1 MTNQADMTI
10 LSQGSTLGGLEPG
23 LRSVIVRH
31 CFLAVLM
38 AVMLAL
44 PFSPAWSQVVNEVV
58 NDRNRT
64 STVVVNAGERFINP
78 GEFSIVTEGVGEH
91 GILGGDNVEVINN
104 GIIILRGGAGDR
116 EIIAV
121 GDGDGIRVGTDGRVT
136 NNGVII
142 ARDGASIRFLGIG
155 GEVTLGPYSFL
166 QGPIALNSTSV
177 IIDLGN
183 RGGLSKILRGNG
195 PLNPNVG
202 GDRGVRLEVLN
213 DRGQYFYNGSG
224 GTPSRLLVTIDPT
237 VFTLQWDHL
246 ALTSQLVADT
256 VVGMDR
262 QSVALAGSQSR
273 WRAWASAMGQ
283 ARSLDEGFGF
293 NKTSHDMIGGLFGL
307 DYRPMGDHL
316 TGGVFIGYGHGQQ
329 ESTAFMGVLG
339 DLRSFESDSNSV
351 IGGVYGRGRH
361 GDWFADAS
369 LSLGGTNFDHR
380 RSINSDAEIEG
391 DGLLTARGSH
401 GSFWLSP
408 HLSLGRHI
416 ALSGSWRATPRVFAT
431 YGVQWFDGYR
441 ESGGVS
447 EAYIFDAAAGPFAL
461 DNHVGD
467 RGAGDGNA
475 TVSSYNAAVLS
486 GGVEMA
492 VSRSWEDHGTI
503 TMALGYRAY
512 GSTGDNDR
520 RIEMAG
526 VSKEVQA
533 QHQSRHSLTLGLG
546 GEVVLNEKLRLNL
559 KANGLI
565 GNKHRGGGGQ
575 LSFIAAF

>member
-1 MTNQADMTI
+1 MVF
-10 LSQGSTLGGLEPG
+10 G
-23 LRSVIVRH
+23 
-31 CFLAVLM
+31 F
-38 AVMLAL
+38 
-44 PFSPAWSQVVNEVV
+44 
-58 NDRNRT
+58 
-64 STVVVNAGERFINP
+64 
-78 GEFSIVTEGVGEH
+78 
-91 GILGGDNVEVINN
+91 GIG
-104 GIIILRGGAGDR
+104 
-116 EIIAV
+116 
-121 GDGDGIRVGTDGRVT
+121 GRVT
-136 NNGVII
+136 NNGVLRGPNG
-142 ARDGASIRFLGIG
+142 AAVRFTAPDGLFR
-155 GEVTLGPYSFL
+155 VGPHSFL
-166 QGPIALNSTSV
+166 QGRLALNTTSV
-177 IIDLGN
+177 IVELST
-183 RGGLSKILRGNG
+183 RGGLSVMGRGTG
-195 PLNPNVG
+195 PLDPAIG
-202 GDRGVRLEVLN
+202 LRLAVLN
-213 DRGQYFYNGSG
+213 SRGQTAYNPGM
-224 GTPSRLLVTIDPT
+224 RLFATTDPT

-246 ALTSQLVADT
+246 ALSSQLVADT

-262 QSVALAGSQSR
+262 QSVALAGSQSP

-316 TGGVFIGYGHGQQ
+316 TGGVLIGYGHGQQ

-380 RSINSDAEIEG
+380 RSINSNEDVAG

-441 ESGGVS
+441 ESG
-447 EAYIFDAAAGPFAL
+447 AFAPSITV
-461 DNHVGD
+461 DGFEIGNS
-467 RGAGDGNA
+467 DGNA
-475 TVSSYNAAVLS
+475 TVSSYDAAVLS

-492 VSRSWEDHGTI
+492 VSRSWEDHGMI

-512 GSTGDNDR
+512 GSIGDKKR
-520 RIEMAG
+520 RIEMLGQKAV
-526 VSKEVQA
+526 VSAE
-533 QHQSRHSLTLGLG
+533 HQSRHSLTLGLG
-546 GEVVLNEKLRLNL
+546 GTLVLNEKLRLNL

-575 LSFIAAF
+575 LSFIAVF